1 MRALLSSTLP
11 FAVAIAWSFCF
22 FNASTSAT
30 EETVRVTTLT
40 STFSFFSCSDALSTA
55 LFRAVACSTVV
66 S

>member
-1 MRALLSSTLP
+1 MALLSSTLP
-11 FAVAIAWSFCF
+11 FAAAIAWSFF
-22 FNASTSAT
+22 FCSASTSLT

-55 LFRAVACSTVV
+55 LFKIVACLTVV